1 MQADAAS
8 SQAVSCGLFDIQ
20 RTCSQATWREHSC
33 SPALMAWRDFDRI
46 PWPLVGVARWHWA
59 GDTLMLEGPVASR
72 LWKLNCSGSTQIMAF
87 KVVNC
92 HEAGLELLW
101 YNTDIAIWLNSILK
115 GGLKFGIMV

>member
-1 MQADAAS
+1 
-8 SQAVSCGLFDIQ
+8 
-20 RTCSQATWREHSC
+20 
-33 SPALMAWRDFDRI
+33 
-46 PWPLVGVARWHWA
+46 
-59 GDTLMLEGPVASR
+59 
-72 LWKLNCSGSTQIMAF
+72 MAF